1 MGREN
6 FYSTMVCS
14 SGIWEEVEATKA
26 GVFLS
31 LSGSLYLSV
40 YLSILYIHLQLSVP
54 PGDIPG
60 ELPPHTPER
69 NLDNPPTRHTIY
81 IFCKT
86 SARGDNLYP
95 LTGGLFGS
103 HTRVEGGELL
113 LDRNRSICITLLST
127 SL

>member
-1 MGREN
+1 MLGPGDR
-6 FYSTMVCS
+6 
-14 SGIWEEVEATKA
+14 AK
-26 GVFLS
+26 
-31 LSGSLYLSV
+31 GS
-40 YLSILYIHLQLSVP
+40 
-54 PGDIPG
+54 GDIPG

-86 SARGDNLYP
+86 SAREDNLYP

-113 LDRNRSICITLLST
+113 LDRNRIFKQLKFDKKKKKKKSFLFYWVFLSSPGLLETFFLFTLA
-127 SL
+127 